1 MEILKNKSKDDSVG
15 VHETAG
21 GILGATSGKIPGRFP
36 KGTADES
43 HEKKTTEVIPRRTSG
58 EIIEM

>member
-21 GILGATSGKIPGRFP
+21 GILGATSGNNPGRFP
-36 KGTADES
+36 EGTTDES
-43 HEKKTTEVIPRRTSG
+43 QEKKTTEGIPRRTSG
-58 EIIEM
+58 ELIEM